1 MRYQTESEKLRE
13 LIPLSDRD
21 FERCLA
27 ARGIPFERDVDGSP
41 IVSHEGLRAC
51 AEWLANYEGYIRTF
65 KRPGGK

>member
-51 AEWLANYEGYIRTF
+51 AEWLAN
-65 KRPGGK
+65 